1 MTYHKEIRYGYKQ
14 IPNDYLF
21 KRSLYV
27 VKLHRSLLTS
37 HVYLFL
43 LELIT
48 PFNGHLFSLYC
59 EEKGKIVGGNIIPVI
74 TGNAL
79 SQNLARL

>member
-1 MTYHKEIRYGYKQ
+1 MVTNKSRMI
-14 IPNDYLF
+14 
-21 KRSLYV
+21 
-27 VKLHRSLLTS
+27 TS
-37 HVYLFL
+37 SNVYHVYLFL